1 MPVNF
6 QEIYTKIQEI
16 GLGVRERQERIENL
30 RKHARSLFEANAGEL
45 DYLRRVVEGAKE
57 VDPNIR
63 CALPLNESLTT
74 HLPAP
79 GSTLNAT
86 LIAADGSQ
94 IYPDRNLPIQYCL
107 VNVGGIVM
115 QLHSGKV
122 TDVTTDSELLLEDEW
137 EALYG
142 PATDGMV
149 ALRRDFQERSKLED
163 LAKAYGNPIITITDG
178 PMDLWEPKG
187 FEELKAFN
195 QLIGQ
200 YLGVLSRLQNQGI
213 TTAGY
218 IDKPSENLV
227 LRLLELVNA
236 QAQKEAPAS
245 FRDYHPLR
253 GVSDRWLYGE
263 NSEPLLEPGE
273 RSAVFAIQSKS
284 EKYYTGLL
292 GLHFFYLNVGTQRHP
307 WPVRVEIPKWV
318 ADDPDKLNLLHAV
331 LVDQCRM
338 MGSKP
343 YPYLLH
349 RAHEIAVVKQDEK
362 YQVEQMLAGELRR
375 QGEQMDEIS
384 NKQSAKDRGG
394 RTAYKR

>member
-1 MPVNF
+1 M
-6 QEIYTKIQEI
+6 
-16 GLGVRERQERIENL
+16 
-30 RKHARSLFEANAGEL
+30 
-45 DYLRRVVEGAKE
+45 
-57 VDPNIR
+57 
-63 CALPLNESLTT
+63 
-74 HLPAP
+74 
-79 GSTLNAT
+79 
-86 LIAADGSQ
+86 
-94 IYPDRNLPIQYCL
+94 
-107 VNVGGIVM
+107 
-115 QLHSGKV
+115 
-122 TDVTTDSELLLEDEW
+122 
-137 EALYG
+137 
-142 PATDGMV
+142 
-149 ALRRDFQERSKLED
+149 
-163 LAKAYGNPIITITDG
+163 
-178 PMDLWEPKG
+178 
-187 FEELKAFN
+187 
-195 QLIGQ
+195 
-200 YLGVLSRLQNQGI
+200 
-213 TTAGY
+213 
-218 IDKPSENLV
+218 
-227 LRLLELVNA
+227 ELVNA